1 MYQIRKCQTYSVTS
15 KTKTAFLDPEKFRNL
30 SIPYEGESEEDF
42 VNYISELYIDDIYE
56 ELDEETLDELNK
68 FYDNVEWEEWYNSAW
83 DGEES
88 WFEIGEEN
96 DEYRRTGGFEVRH
109 TTEQSY

>member
-30 SIPYEGESEEDF
+30 SIPYEGDSEEEF

-56 ELDEETLDELNK
+56 ELDEETFSELDK
-68 FYDNVEWEEWYNSAW
+68 FHDNVEWEEWYNSAW

-88 WFEIGEEN
+88 WFDIGEEN
-96 DEYRRTGGFEVRH
+96 EEYRRTGGFEVRH
-109 TTEQSY
+109 TTTNY

>member
-30 SIPYEGESEEDF
+30 SIPYEGDSEEDF

-56 ELDEETLDELNK
+56 ELDEETLIELNK
-68 FYDNVEWEEWYNSAW
+68 FYDDIEWEEWYNSAW

-88 WFEIGEEN
+88 WFDIGEEN
-96 DEYRRTGGFEVRH
+96 EEYRRTGGFEVRH
-109 TTEQSY
+109 STEQNY

>member
-30 SIPYEGESEEDF
+30 SIPYEGDSEEEF
-42 VNYISELYIDDIYE
+42 VNYISELYMDDIYE
-56 ELDEETLDELNK
+56 ELDEETLSELDK

-88 WFEIGEEN
+88 WFDIGEEN

-109 TTEQSY
+109 TTTNY